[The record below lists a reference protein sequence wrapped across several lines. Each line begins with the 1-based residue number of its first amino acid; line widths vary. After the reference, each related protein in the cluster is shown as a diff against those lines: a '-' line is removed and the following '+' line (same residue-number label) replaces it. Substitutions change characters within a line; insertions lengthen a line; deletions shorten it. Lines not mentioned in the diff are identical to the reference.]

1 MVHSFHQKCDCCG
14 RVLDQSKGEDIFFEN
29 LSIVLCTKCTES
41 PRGKLFIMREI
52 VKQKQAEEYLGVLV
66 DMQTANLIVQ
76 VWENLN
82 EKNRKKFGSLSIEK
96 MGRLAWE
103 LVG

>member
-1 MVHSFHQKCDCCG
+1 MAHSFHEKCDCCE
-14 RVLDQSKGEDIFFEN
+14 RILDQLKGEDIFFEN

-41 PRGKLFIMREI
+41 AEGKLFIMREI